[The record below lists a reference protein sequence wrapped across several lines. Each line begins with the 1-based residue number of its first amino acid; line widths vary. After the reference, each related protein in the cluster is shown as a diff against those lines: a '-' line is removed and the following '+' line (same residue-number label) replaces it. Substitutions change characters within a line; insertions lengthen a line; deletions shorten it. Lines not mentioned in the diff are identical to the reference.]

1 MNSNI
6 CFRMKLRSKF
16 LLALTLLPLFVAGA
30 LAAPTPPESLPP
42 DVPDK
47 LDLPTAIRY
56 ALDNNF
62 AIREARE
69 RIREQEGLIITVKA
83 QVLPNANINAGYTD
97 NAKELSSDLGQ
108 ANPATDNWHIQ
119 LGVTQLLYSGGGVRA
134 ALSAQSALRQAALLD
149 LQSTINDA
157 LYEVRTRFY
166 TVLLDREQIKV
177 QESNVELLQQAY
189 QIAKNRFDAGA
200 SSKFEVLQA
209 QVAVANAQPPLINA
223 RNAFRTAVDQ
233 LRHSIGY
240 RNPRADSLTKV
251 PDFIGELNVKTVKYD
266 LQSSIDAALANR
278 PDLQRLGRIAEARR
292 AGVRNAQAGYLPTVS
307 LTGGYEIR
315 KNNYHDSFR
324 DYVDGWLVG
333 VQSSWDVFDG
343 RATRGRVI
351 QARSQLRQAELE
363 TQDNT
368 LSVEVDVR
376 SSLSSLQEAAEL
388 TDATRQ
394 SVGEAEEA
402 VRLADARFSAG
413 TITQLDVLSA
423 RNALTQARLNQL
435 QANYQYNVAVASV
448 RRSIGETDPV
458 ISNH

>member
-1 MNSNI
+1 
-6 CFRMKLRSKF
+6 MKLRSQF
-16 LLALTLLPLFVAGA
+16 LLALTLLPLFSAGA
-30 LAAPTPPESLPP
+30 LAAPPPAPPPESLPP

-56 ALDNNF
+56 ALENNF

-69 RIREQEGLIITVKA
+69 RIREQEGLIITVRA
-83 QVLPNANINAGYTD
+83 EVLPNVSANAGYTD
-97 NAKELSSDLGQ
+97 NAKELSRDLGS
-108 ANPATDNWHIQ
+108 PDPSTDNWHVQ
-119 LGVTQLLYSGGGVRA
+119 VGVTQLLYAGGGVRA

-149 LQSTINDA
+149 LQATINDA
-157 LYEVRTRFY
+157 LFDVRTRFY
-166 TVLLDREQIKV
+166 NVLLAREQIKV
-177 QESNVELLQQAY
+177 QESNVELLQQEY
-189 QIAKNRFDAGA
+189 QIAKNRFEAGA

-209 QVAVANAQPPLINA
+209 QVALANAQPQLINA
-223 RNAFRTAVDQ
+223 RNSFRTAIDQ
-233 LRHSIGY
+233 LRHSLGY
-240 RNPRADSLTKV
+240 RNPRADTLSKV
-251 PDFIGELNVKTVKYD
+251 PDFVGELDVKPVKYD

-307 LTGGYEIR
+307 VNGGYEVR
-315 KNNYHDSFR
+315 KDQRFDSFR
-324 DYVDGWLVG
+324 DYLDGWQVG
-333 VQSSWDVFDG
+333 IASSWAIFDG
-343 RATRGRVI
+343 GATRGRVV

-363 TQDNT
+363 TQDQT
-368 LSVEVDVR
+368 LTVEVDVR
-376 SSLSSLQEAAEL
+376 SALSGLQEAAEL